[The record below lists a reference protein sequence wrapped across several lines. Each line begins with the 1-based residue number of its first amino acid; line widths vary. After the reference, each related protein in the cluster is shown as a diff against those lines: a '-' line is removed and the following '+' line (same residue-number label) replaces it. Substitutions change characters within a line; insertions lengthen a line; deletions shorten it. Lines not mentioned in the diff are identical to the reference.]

1 MEYRQFGRSDI
12 KVSAIGFGCWEIGGS
27 YGPIDA
33 AQFEQAVHQALHC
46 GVNCFDTA
54 EAYGMGISEQAL
66 GSALG
71 SRRRD
76 VCLVTKVGVG
86 YPEAPNRRDSS
97 QARIMASLEQSLRNL
112 NTDYIDVYLIHWPDL
127 NTPFDDTMQ
136 TLDEVVRQARCAMW
150 GSPTSD
156 CLSSRRA
163 CRCGGSMLSSTVG
176 TCSTVACSG
185 RSSPGARQTTSA

>member
-12 KVSAIGFGCWEIGGS
+12 KVSAIGFGCWEIGGT

-33 AQFEQAVHQALHC
+33 TQFEQAVHQALHR

-76 VCLVTKVGVG
+76 ICLVTKVGVG
-86 YPEAPNRRDSS
+86 YPEVPNRRDSS
-97 QARIMASLEQSLRNL
+97 RGRIMASLEQSLRNL
-112 NTDYIDVYLIHWPDL
+112 NTDL
-127 NTPFDDTMQ
+127 
-136 TLDEVVRQARCAMW
+136 
-150 GSPTSD
+150 STS
-156 CLSSRRA
+156 
-163 CRCGGSMLSSTVG
+163 T
-176 TCSTVACSG
+176 
-185 RSSPGARQTTSA
+185 